1 MIWELHSIGEK
12 RQLHFNI
19 ALKRKSLMN
28 KFIKLASIAAVL
40 ALVAGI
46 SLATV
51 EQATA
56 QMLNPTHPDVSR
68 LSPKSFGAATAGIV
82 CGDRLCSEP
91 SPDFDIEDDTPI
103 GEITSDDSHTPSV
116 SNVIID
122 RLRVSSAQENISYRI
137 TFTVTSGDID
147 LRNIE
152 IEVQSDIDRTE
163 FEISSL
169 NALKSSVNVIRI
181 KALDPDSINGGITG
195 YSMTGPTSSDD
206 SPR

>member
-1 MIWELHSIGEK
+1 
-12 RQLHFNI
+12 
-19 ALKRKSLMN
+19 MN
-28 KFIKLASIAAVL
+28 KTIKIAALAGVL
-40 ALVAGI
+40 AIVAGI

-56 QMLNPTHPDVSR
+56 QMLNPTHPDVTR
-68 LSPKSFGAATAGIV
+68 LSPKSFGSATAGIV

-91 SPDFDIEDDTPI
+91 QPDFDIQQDTPI
-103 GEITSDDSHTPSV
+103 GLVDDDAHTPSI
-116 SNVIID
+116 SNISID
-122 RLRVSSAQENISYRI
+122 KLRPSSSQDNISYRI

-152 IEVQSDIDRTE
+152 LEVQSDIDKTE

-169 NALKSSVNVIRI
+169 NSLKSSVNVIRI
-181 KALDPDSINGGITG
+181 KAIDPDSINGGITG
-195 YSMTGPTSSDD
+195 YSLTGPTSSDD

>member
-1 MIWELHSIGEK
+1 
-12 RQLHFNI
+12 
-19 ALKRKSLMN
+19 MN
-28 KFIKLASIAAVL
+28 KTIKIAALAGVL
-40 ALVAGI
+40 AIVVGI

-91 SPDFDIEDDTPI
+91 QPDFDIQQDTPI
-103 GEITSDDSHTPSV
+103 GLVDDDAHTPSI
-116 SNVIID
+116 SNVSID
-122 RLRVSSAQENISYRI
+122 KLRPSSSQDNISYRI

-152 IEVQSDIDRTE
+152 LEVQSDIDQTE

-169 NALKSSVNVIRI
+169 NSLKSSVNVIRI
-181 KALDPDSINGGITG
+181 KAIDPDSINGGITG
-195 YSMTGPTSSDD
+195 YSLTGPTSSDD

>member
-1 MIWELHSIGEK
+1 MNSNLKVAMIAGFVGLI
-12 RQLHFNI
+12 
-19 ALKRKSLMN
+19 
-28 KFIKLASIAAVL
+28 
-40 ALVAGI
+40 AGI
-46 SLATV
+46 SIATIDT
-51 EQATA
+51 ATA

-91 SPDFDIEDDTPI
+91 QPDFDIEEDTPI
-103 GEITSDDSHTPSV
+103 GLVDDDAHTPSI

-122 RLRVSSAQENISYRI
+122 RLRPSSSQDNISYRI

-152 IEVQSDIDRTE
+152 LEVQSDIDRTE

-181 KALDPDSINGGITG
+181 KAIDPDSINGGITG
-195 YSMTGPTSSDD
+195 YSLTGPTSSDD

>member
-1 MIWELHSIGEK
+1 
-12 RQLHFNI
+12 
-19 ALKRKSLMN
+19 MN
-28 KFIKLASIAAVL
+28 KTIKIAALAGVL
-40 ALVAGI
+40 AIVAGI

-91 SPDFDIEDDTPI
+91 QPDFDIEEDTPI
-103 GEITSDDSHTPSV
+103 GLVDDDAHTPSI
-116 SNVIID
+116 SNVSID
-122 RLRVSSAQENISYRI
+122 KLRPSSAQDNISYRI

-152 IEVQSDIDRTE
+152 LEVQSDIDKTE

-169 NALKSSVNVIRI
+169 NSLKSSVNVIRI
-181 KALDPDSINGGITG
+181 KAIDPDSINGGITG
-195 YSMTGPTSSDD
+195 YSLTGPTSSDD

>member
-1 MIWELHSIGEK
+1 MYEVIILSDK
-12 RQLHFNI
+12 NQLGFNI
-19 ALKRKSLMN
+19 APEKICLMN

-56 QMLNPTHPDVSR
+56 QMLNPTHPDVTR

-91 SPDFDIEDDTPI
+91 QPDFDIEDDTPI
-103 GEITSDDSHTPSV
+103 GVVDDDSHTPSV
-116 SNVIID
+116 SNVTID
-122 RLRVSSAQENISYRI
+122 KLRPSSSQDNISYRL

-163 FEISSL
+163 FEIASLSS
-169 NALKSSVNVIRI
+169 LKSSVNVIRI
-181 KALDPDSINGGITG
+181 KAIDPDSINGGITG
-195 YSMTGPTSSDD
+195 YSITGPTSSDPD
-206 SPR
+206 APR

>member
-1 MIWELHSIGEK
+1 
-12 RQLHFNI
+12 
-19 ALKRKSLMN
+19 MN
-28 KFIKLASIAAVL
+28 KTIKIAALAGVL
-40 ALVAGI
+40 AIVAGI

-82 CGDRLCSEP
+82 CGDRLCNEP
-91 SPDFDIEDDTPI
+91 QPDFDIEEDTPI
-103 GEITSDDSHTPSV
+103 GLVDDDAHTPSI

-122 RLRVSSAQENISYRI
+122 RLRPSSSQDNISYRI

-152 IEVQSDIDRTE
+152 LEVQSDIDRTE
-163 FEISSL
+163 FEIASL
-169 NALKSSVNVIRI
+169 NSLKSSVNVIRI
-181 KALDPDSINGGITG
+181 KAIDPDSINGGITG
-195 YSMTGPTSSDD
+195 YSMTGPTSSDPD
-206 SPR
+206 APR

>member
-1 MIWELHSIGEK
+1 
-12 RQLHFNI
+12 
-19 ALKRKSLMN
+19 MN

-91 SPDFDIEDDTPI
+91 SPDFDIEEDTPI
-103 GEITSDDSHTPSV
+103 GTITTEDSHTPSI
-116 SNVIID
+116 SNIKVD
-122 RLRVSSAQENISYRI
+122 RFRESSSQENISYRI

-163 FEISSL
+163 FEIASL

-181 KALDPDSINGGITG
+181 KALDADSINGGITG
-195 YSMTGPTSSDD
+195 YSLTGPTSSDD

>member
-1 MIWELHSIGEK
+1 
-12 RQLHFNI
+12 
-19 ALKRKSLMN
+19 MN

-91 SPDFDIEDDTPI
+91 QPDFDIEEDTPI
-103 GEITSDDSHTPSV
+103 GLVDDDAHTPSV
-116 SNVIID
+116 SNVVID
-122 RLRVSSAQENISYRI
+122 KLRPSSSQDNISYRI

-152 IEVQSDIDRTE
+152 LEVQSDIDRTE
-163 FEISSL
+163 FEIASL
-169 NALKSSVNVIRI
+169 NSLKSSVNVIRI
-181 KALDPDSINGGITG
+181 KALDPDSITGGITG
-195 YSMTGPTSSDD
+195 YTLTGPTSSDPD
-206 SPR
+206 APR

>member
-1 MIWELHSIGEK
+1 
-12 RQLHFNI
+12 
-19 ALKRKSLMN
+19 MN
-28 KFIKLASIAAVL
+28 KTIKIAALAGVL
-40 ALVAGI
+40 AIVAGI

-91 SPDFDIEDDTPI
+91 QPDFDIEEDTPI
-103 GEITSDDSHTPSV
+103 GLVDDDAHTPSV

-122 RLRVSSAQENISYRI
+122 RLRPSSSQDNISYRI

-152 IEVQSDIDRTE
+152 LEVQSDIDRTE

-181 KALDPDSINGGITG
+181 KAIDPDSINGGITG
-195 YSMTGPTSSDD
+195 YSLTGPTSSDD

>member
-1 MIWELHSIGEK
+1 
-12 RQLHFNI
+12 
-19 ALKRKSLMN
+19 MN
-28 KFIKLASIAAVL
+28 KTIKIAALAGVL
-40 ALVAGI
+40 AIVAGI

-91 SPDFDIEDDTPI
+91 QPDFDIQQDTPI
-103 GEITSDDSHTPSV
+103 GLVDDDAHTPSI
-116 SNVIID
+116 SNVSID
-122 RLRVSSAQENISYRI
+122 KLRPSSSQDNISYRI

-152 IEVQSDIDRTE
+152 LEVQSDIDRTE

-169 NALKSSVNVIRI
+169 NSLKSSVNVIRI
-181 KALDPDSINGGITG
+181 KAIDPDSINGGITG
-195 YSMTGPTSSDD
+195 YSLTGPTSSDD

>member
-1 MIWELHSIGEK
+1 
-12 RQLHFNI
+12 
-19 ALKRKSLMN
+19 MN
-28 KFIKLASIAAVL
+28 KTIKIAALAGVL
-40 ALVAGI
+40 AIVAGI

-82 CGDRLCSEP
+82 CGDRLCNEP
-91 SPDFDIEDDTPI
+91 QPDFDIEEDTPI
-103 GEITSDDSHTPSV
+103 GLVDDDAHTPSI
-116 SNVIID
+116 SNISID
-122 RLRVSSAQENISYRI
+122 KLRPSSSQDNISYRI

-152 IEVQSDIDRTE
+152 LEVQSDIDKTE

-181 KALDPDSINGGITG
+181 KAIDPDSINGGITG
-195 YSMTGPTSSDD
+195 YSLTGPTSSDD

>member
-1 MIWELHSIGEK
+1 
-12 RQLHFNI
+12 
-19 ALKRKSLMN
+19 MN
-28 KFIKLASIAAVL
+28 KTIKIAALAGVL
-40 ALVAGI
+40 AIVAGI

-91 SPDFDIEDDTPI
+91 QPDFDIEQDTPI
-103 GEITSDDSHTPSV
+103 GLVDDDAHTPSI
-116 SNVIID
+116 SNISID
-122 RLRVSSAQENISYRI
+122 RLRPSSSQDNISYRI

-152 IEVQSDIDRTE
+152 LEVQSDIDRTE

-181 KALDPDSINGGITG
+181 KAIDPDSINGGITG

>member
-1 MIWELHSIGEK
+1 
-12 RQLHFNI
+12 
-19 ALKRKSLMN
+19 MN

-91 SPDFDIEDDTPI
+91 QPTFDIEEDTPI
-103 GEITSDDSHTPSV
+103 GIVDPDSHSPSV

-122 RLRVSSAQENISYRI
+122 KLRPSSSQDNISYRI

-152 IEVQSDIDRTE
+152 LEVQSDIDRTE

-181 KALDPDSINGGITG
+181 KAIDPDSINGGITG
-195 YSMTGPTSSDD
+195 YSMTGPTSSDLD
-206 SPR
+206 APR

>member
-1 MIWELHSIGEK
+1 
-12 RQLHFNI
+12 
-19 ALKRKSLMN
+19 MN
-28 KFIKLASIAAVL
+28 KFIKIASIAAVL
-40 ALVAGI
+40 AIVAGI

-68 LSPKSFGAATAGIV
+68 LSPKSFGSATAGIV
-82 CGDRLCSEP
+82 CGDRLCNEP
-91 SPDFDIEDDTPI
+91 QPDFDIEEDTPI
-103 GEITSDDSHTPSV
+103 GLVDDDAHTPSV
-116 SNVIID
+116 SNVVID
-122 RLRVSSAQENISYRI
+122 KLRPSSSQDNISYRI

-152 IEVQSDIDRTE
+152 LEVQSDIDRTE

-181 KALDPDSINGGITG
+181 KAIDPDSINGGITG
-195 YSMTGPTSSDD
+195 YSMTGPTSSDPD
-206 SPR
+206 APR